1 MIGWKYFTLFCD
13 DGTLVAGAL
22 CANAKDCGLWLS
34 VYGKNSLALDKTYP
48 LDRLTLRAEGMLAGG
63 SRLLWSGSELSLRV
77 REQSVEL
84 DVAARRLVD
93 WPDNRLTRV
102 VGSQEIFW
110 EVPGL
115 RMGFSG
121 RLRLGKV
128 SREISGLMFHD
139 EVWHGLRPSAHL
151 LWNMRS
157 WVWGI
162 LYSRSYSILFVQV
175 DYRPDPFRFF
185 CVSGP
190 DGTVSGS
197 EAAFGG
203 RELSFRGERI
213 VLDLRDRHDVH
224 HGGPLLKLVSRLLR
238 PKRHSCGTFSFRGEE
253 GRAYVESL
261 RLPGN

>member
-13 DGTLVAGAL
+13 DGTVASGAL
-22 CANAKDCGLWLS
+22 CANAKDCGLWLC
-34 VYGKNSLALDKTYP
+34 VYGKERLALDRTYP
-48 LDRLTLRAEGMLAGG
+48 LERLALRAEGMLAGG
-63 SRLLWSGSELSLRV
+63 SRLLWSGDELSLSV
-77 REQSVEL
+77 REAGVEL

-93 WPDNRLTRV
+93 WPGNRLTRA
-102 VGSQEIFW
+102 VGSGEISW

-121 RLRLGKV
+121 RLRLGGA

-162 LYSRSYSILFVQV
+162 LYSKSYSILFVEV

-197 EAAFGG
+197 DVLFDGRGLSFGG
-203 RELSFRGERI
+203 ERV
-213 VLDLRDRHDVH
+213 VLDLRQRHAVH
-224 HGGPLLKLVSRLLR
+224 HGGRLAKLVSQILQ
-238 PKRHSCGTFSFRGEE
+238 PKHHSCGTFSFRGEE

-261 RLPGN
+261 RLLGN